1 MYCAFPNNAHIMSK
15 RLCGLDKY
23 FGTKRRLVEDR
34 EGSSND
40 SAANSSSSYVSTTE
54 EVSLIETSSIDSALD
69 STIEEQFREL
79 DNETAMAINDIVS
92 YS

>member
-1 MYCAFPNNAHIMSK
+1 MSK

-34 EGSSND
+34 EGSSIND
-40 SAANSSSSYVSTTE
+40 SAASSTSSYELTNE
-54 EVSLIETSSIDSALD
+54 EVSLTETSSIDSTLD

-79 DNETAMAINDIVS
+79 DDETAMAINDTVS